1 MDHQYIVTL
10 QAMRFHTH
18 IGVLPHEA
26 EIAQSIEVDVSVH
39 VSRSA
44 IAHGSEGVLDYREL
58 YDLVAAIVAHGHI
71 RYLEDLADRVADEAL
86 DMTGVSRVLV
96 KVRKPHVALAGPLEH
111 AEVSL
116 DRRRE

>member
-1 MDHQYIVTL
+1 MNHQYVVTL

-26 EIAQSIEVDVSVH
+26 EIAQSIEVDVSVWMA
-39 VSRSA
+39 RSEL
-44 IAHGSEGVLDYREL
+44 AHGSQGVLDYREL
-58 YDLVAAIVAHGHI
+58 YELVAGIIGNGHI
-71 RYLEDLADRVADEAL
+71 RYLEDLADQIAEGAL
-86 DMTGVSRVLV
+86 EISGVSRVAV
-96 KVRKPHVALAGPLEH
+96 KVRKPHVALPGPLEH